1 MHVVV
6 LMKRVPDTTAKVR
19 PAAGGLGIDA
29 SGAESIISP
38 YDEIALERA
47 IQLREAGQATKLTA
61 LCLGPADAT
70 KEVRKALAMGAD
82 EGVLLVEKDP
92 FRDPAATADALAAA
106 CRELG
111 AQLVLAGW
119 KALDDDSAVVGGY
132 VAERLGFAYTS
143 YVVKLDV
150 AGSAPAA
157 MMTVHREVEGATEV
171 VEVALPAVATVQKGL
186 AEPRFAS
193 LKGIMAAKKKPL
205 AEKPAPAADNASS
218 LVAYTPPPERPAGR
232 IVGEGAAAVPEMI
245 RILREEVHVL

>member
-47 IQLREAGQATKLTA
+47 IQLREAGTATKLTA

-82 EGVLLVEKDP
+82 EGVLLVEKEA
-92 FRDPAATADALAAA
+92 FRDPAATADALAGA

-119 KALDDDSAVVGGY
+119 KAIDDDSAVVGGY

-150 AGSAPAA
+150 SGAA
-157 MMTVHREVEGATEV
+157 ITVHREVEGATEV
-171 VEVALPAVATVQKGL
+171 VEVALPAVVTVQKGL

-205 AEKPAPAADNASS
+205 AEKPAPAAENASS

>member
-132 VAERLGFAYTS
+132 VAEKLGFAYTS

-150 AGSAPAA
+150 AGAA
-157 MMTVHREVEGATEV
+157 MTVHREVEGATEV

-205 AEKPAPAADNASS
+205 AEKPAPAAENASS

>member
-47 IQLREAGQATKLTA
+47 IQLREAGTATKLTA

-82 EGVLLVEKDP
+82 EGVLLVEKDA
-92 FRDPAATADALAAA
+92 FRDPAATADALAGA

-150 AGSAPAA
+150 AGSAL
-157 MMTVHREVEGATEV
+157 TVHREVEGATEV
-171 VEVALPAVATVQKGL
+171 VEVALPAVVTVQKGL

-205 AEKPAPAADNASS
+205 AEKPAPAAENASA

>member
-132 VAERLGFAYTS
+132 VAEKLGFAYTS

-150 AGSAPAA
+150 AGAA
-157 MMTVHREVEGATEV
+157 MTVHREVEGATEV